1 MKLSADFQT
10 GNLRLLFGK
19 ESDPLNS
26 QLAGLPLNR
35 NVKGIVLEIFPGG
48 AWISIGGKKLKTT
61 SDSGPL
67 FVGEILTLAVKSGKK
82 GIELRILE
90 RELKGNEN
98 SPYKLETMG
107 MSVRELSE
115 KMNGAD
121 FKDASPETSLFKVLK
136 TYYPFLEWNS
146 ELPHFR
152 WEFPGGNAEGTYDPQ
167 EETKKFLFRIQTEK
181 TGKTMVLF
189 LWKENSGEDLQIN
202 ATFDNFKMYLHA
214 CQNKEKFKRILMES
228 SVSFQGYNLAYK
240 SSLTQKEWN
249 A

>member
-10 GNLRLLFGK
+10 GNLKLFLGK
-19 ESDPLNS
+19 ESDSLNS
-26 QLAGLPLNR
+26 QLSGLPLNR

-67 FVGEILTLAVKSGKK
+67 FAGEILTLAVKSGKK
-82 GIELRILE
+82 GIELRIID

-98 SPYKLETMG
+98 SPFKLETMG

-115 KMNGAD
+115 KMNGTEL
-121 FKDASPETSLFKVLK
+121 KDASPETHLFKVLK

-146 ELPHFR
+146 ELPYFR
-152 WEFPGGNAEGTYDPQ
+152 WEFSGGNAEGIFDPQ

-240 SSLTQKEWN
+240 PSLTQKEWN